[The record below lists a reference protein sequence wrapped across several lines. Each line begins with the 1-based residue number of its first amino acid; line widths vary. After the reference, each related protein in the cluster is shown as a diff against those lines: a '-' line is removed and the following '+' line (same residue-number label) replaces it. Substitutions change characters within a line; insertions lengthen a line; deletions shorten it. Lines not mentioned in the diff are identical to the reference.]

1 MKAGLISG
9 NEDALMTVW
18 AILLQAAQHETSTY
32 RSNVFTPATVQRDS
46 LDFLVFEGRSASDD
60 GYLIGLAGN
69 TTVPILYPRAVK
81 FFEPMSLEDREE
93 LVQYGHVE
101 IFNLFD
107 LDKEEGLHR
116 FVSRLKEL
124 GK

>member
-9 NEDALMTVW
+9 YDDALMSIWT
-18 AILLQAAQHETSTY
+18 LLLGTAQHDVRIY

-60 GYLIGLAGN
+60 GYLIGLARN
-69 TTVPILYPRAVK
+69 TDVPILYPRAVK
-81 FFEPMSLEDREE
+81 FFEPMSLEDRKEFAE
-93 LVQYGHVE
+93 YGHVE
-101 IFNLFD
+101 IFDILD
-107 LDKEEGLHR
+107 LEKEEGLHR
-116 FVSRLKEL
+116 FVSCLKEF

>member
-1 MKAGLISG
+1 MKAGLISTT
-9 NEDALMTVW
+9 EDALMTVW
-18 AILLQAAQHETSTY
+18 ALLLRAAQHEIRTY
-32 RSNVFTPATVQRDS
+32 RSSVFTPATVQKDS

-60 GYLIGLAGN
+60 GYLIGLARN
-69 TTVPILYPRAVK
+69 SDVPILYPRAVK

-101 IFNLFD
+101 IFNILD
-107 LDKEEGLHR
+107 LDKEEGLHK
-116 FVSRLKEL
+116 FVSRLNGF